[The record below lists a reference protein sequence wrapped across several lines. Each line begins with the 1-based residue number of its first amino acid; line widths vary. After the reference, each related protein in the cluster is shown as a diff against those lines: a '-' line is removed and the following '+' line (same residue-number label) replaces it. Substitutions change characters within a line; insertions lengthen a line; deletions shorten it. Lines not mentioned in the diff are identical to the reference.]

1 MFLFFK
7 QKTAYEMRI
16 SDWSSEVC
24 SSDLTFR
31 KVAPEVHRPGLFRRH
46 EHGFRIVLLLGTVL
60 RILPCAR
67 PAVPVHAVHDVLSK
81 VQATAAA
88 GAVSEGQIDLRDAT
102 QAALRHLAD
111 FDVPIAVAQ
120 ADVHPGL
127 LTMRTPKIGRAHV

>member
-1 MFLFFK
+1 MHWPPPRSTRHTTLFPY
-7 QKTAYEMRI
+7 TP
-16 SDWSSEVC
+16 
-24 SSDLTFR
+24 LFR
-31 KVAPEVHRPGLFRRH
+31 SHRPGLFRLH
-46 EHGFRIVLLLGTVL
+46 EPVFRIVLLLGTVL

-127 LTMRTPKIGRAHV
+127 LTMRTPIWCE